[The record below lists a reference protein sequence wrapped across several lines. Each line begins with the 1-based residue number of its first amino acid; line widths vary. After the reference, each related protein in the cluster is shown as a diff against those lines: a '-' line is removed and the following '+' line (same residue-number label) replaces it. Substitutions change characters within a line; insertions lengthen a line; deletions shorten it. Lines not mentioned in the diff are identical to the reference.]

1 MISSYCIN
9 NSKVYFVVLC
19 KFSGSVPEAIP
30 PHLLSCYQN
39 HATYSWSPS
48 NFKLVWCIL
57 NEIRDLVEIGNFLGL
72 VQGKSRF
79 WTISRDFFY
88 WHMRSTA
95 FFTGNSKIMFFLAS
109 SESLLSYCLIA
120 YLDLQTGRELSLC
133 GDLWGFGS
141 IS

>member
-19 KFSGSVPEAIP
+19 KFSGSVPEAIA

-57 NEIRDLVEIGNFLGL
+57 NEIRDLAEIGNFPVL
-72 VQGKSRF
+72 VQGKSRI
-79 WTISRDFFY
+79 WTIFRYFLLTHEIDSSFYEDHENYVLFSVIWIVIESFLINQFQFRFRNRKRTFFI
-88 WHMRSTA
+88 WRSLT
-95 FFTGNSKIMFFLAS
+95 
-109 SESLLSYCLIA
+109 E
-120 YLDLQTGRELSLC
+120 R
-133 GDLWGFGS
+133 
-141 IS
+141 

>member
-19 KFSGSVPEAIP
+19 KFSGSVPEAIA

-57 NEIRDLVEIGNFLGL
+57 NEIRDLDEIGNFPGPSK
-72 VQGKSRF
+72 GK
-79 WTISRDFFY
+79 ISILDFFPVFFY
-88 WHMRSTA
+88 WHKRSTA
-95 FFTGNSKIMFFLAS
+95 CFTRITKIMFFLAS
-109 SESLLSYCLIA
+109 SESLLSHFLLTNSN
-120 YLDLQTGRELSLC
+120 LDLETGRELFLS
-133 GDLWGFGS
+133 GDP
-141 IS
+141 